1 MKMKAWCREHGLTKA
16 NCYYRLRR
24 VRKACL
30 ELCETS
36 PSFVELT
43 APADNIQE
51 KEDQIHFPVAA
62 VLHAGKITIN
72 LCNDASPEFFRNL
85 MGAIGHA

>member
-1 MKMKAWCREHGLTKA
+1 M
-16 NCYYRLRR
+16 
-24 VRKACL
+24 
-30 ELCETS
+30 
-36 PSFVELT
+36 ELT